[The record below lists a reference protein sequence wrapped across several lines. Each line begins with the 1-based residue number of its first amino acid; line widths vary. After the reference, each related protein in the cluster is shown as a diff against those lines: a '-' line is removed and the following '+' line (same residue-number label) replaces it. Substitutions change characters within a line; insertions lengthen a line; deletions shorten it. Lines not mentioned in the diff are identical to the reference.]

1 MNCMMFAMKHLNYFL
16 ITRQRQTVVQ
26 VNGEGAAQN
35 DKTNNSKLY
44 DFRIIGYKKRHF
56 AKP

>member
-1 MNCMMFAMKHLNYFL
+1 MFAMKHLNYFL